1 MTTMKAI
8 KLTKKCEAKDLIPV
22 LVTKPTLK
30 KGYVLIKVKAFGVNE
45 SEVTSRKGESSSDFT
60 FPRILGI
67 EGVGV
72 VEKAPKGSRLK
83 PGQKVATMMGG
94 MGRRIDGS
102 YAEYMLVKEKNV
114 IPIKTDLDWSIIGAL
129 PEMLQTA
136 YGSLSEGLRL
146 EKGDRLLIRGGSSTV
161 GLMAIILAKLM
172 GAYVIA
178 TTRNEKKVEEL
189 KEQGADCVIM
199 DNKEFKKNMKKVG
212 KIDKV
217 LELVGC
223 STLFEDLSFL
233 KQGGYGCFTGALAGQ
248 WNIKNFSP
256 YMIPTG
262 IFLTSYAGE
271 ATDLPAK
278 IFNDILRKI
287 AKNEIKVPIAKVYD
301 GLSQVGQAQLNLE
314 SGKYLGKHVVVLE

>member
-1 MTTMKAI
+1 MTIMKAI

-314 SGKYLGKHVVVLE
+314 SGKYLGKHVVVL

>member
-314 SGKYLGKHVVVLE
+314 SGKYLGKHVVVL